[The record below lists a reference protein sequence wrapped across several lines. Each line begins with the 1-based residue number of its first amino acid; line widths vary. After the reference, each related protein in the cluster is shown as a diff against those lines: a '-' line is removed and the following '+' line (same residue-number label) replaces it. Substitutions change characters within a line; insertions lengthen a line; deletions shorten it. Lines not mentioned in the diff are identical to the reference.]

1 MTDSSKRSQ
10 EVREKSNKYVF
21 PAAFTYYQEPLVIE
35 KGKGATVTDADGQE
49 YLDFFGGILTTGLGH
64 CHPEV
69 TKRTAEQS
77 ARLQHTSTLYL
88 TEPSVAL
95 AEKLAQ
101 ITPGRLQKSFF
112 TNSGSE
118 ANETA
123 VMAARCH
130 TGNYEIIAL
139 RSGYSGRTSLAMS
152 LTGQAPWRMPGA
164 GLGGGVVHLA
174 NPHCYRCPFGLTY
187 PSCDL
192 HCAKDMEQVIQT
204 ATSGTIA
211 AFIAEPIQGVG
222 GFIVPP
228 KEYFQIVVEIVRKY
242 GGIFICDEVQTAF
255 GRTGGK
261 MFGIQ
266 HFGVEPE
273 VMTMAKTLGNGAPIG
288 ATVAIP
294 EVADNM
300 KGLTISTFGGNPV
313 STEAARA
320 TIDVIISEELV
331 YNSELVGQHMRA
343 RLDALKERFPVIGD
357 VRGMGLMQAVEFV
370 WEGKKPAPDAVNQ
383 VFEETKKRGLL
394 IGKGGIH
401 GNVIRITPP
410 LNIDKTDVDQA
421 MEILEASI
429 ERVKAP

>member
-1 MTDSSKRSQ
+1 MADTSKRSQ
-10 EVREKSNKYVF
+10 EVREKSKKYVF
-21 PAAFTYYQEPLVIE
+21 PAAFTYYEEPLVIE
-35 KGKGATVTDADGQE
+35 KGKGASVTDADGRE

-77 ARLQHTSTLYL
+77 SRLQHTSTLYL

-95 AEKLAQ
+95 AERLAQ

-130 TGNYEIIAL
+130 TGNYEIVAL

-174 NPHCYRCPFGLTY
+174 NPYCYRCPFGLTY

-204 ATSGTIA
+204 ATSGAIA
-211 AFIAEPIQGVG
+211 AFIAEPVQGVG

-288 ATVAIP
+288 ATVAVP

-320 TIDVIISEELV
+320 TIDVIVSEELV
-331 YNSELVGQHMRA
+331 HNSELVGQHMRD

-370 WEGKKPAPDAVNQ
+370 WEDKKPAPDAVNK

-394 IGKGGIH
+394 IGKGGIY

-410 LNIDKTDVDQA
+410 MNIDNADVDQA
-421 MEILEASI
+421 MDILAASL
-429 ERVKAP
+429 EQVTAP